1 MRSFSG
7 FVRDH
12 QAGFIAVLV
21 VDEALALGSPITIVL
36 ARQGEAGGLILAHWF
51 PVALNPLLIGELGDF
66 LDIVTNHLQFV

>member
-21 VDEALALGSPITIVL
+21 LDEALDLGLPITIVL
-36 ARQGEAGGLILAHWF
+36 ARQGEAGGLILATGF
-51 PVALNPLLIGELGDF
+51 PLL
-66 LDIVTNHLQFV
+66 